1 MTHARGAGA
10 AVARQ
15 QMFNLPNTISAA
27 RILVSPLIALLPL
40 LPSPFWRGMAFVLYV
55 ISAVSDYFDG
65 WFARTRGL
73 VTDLGKALDPLA
85 DKLLLVATFIPLIV
99 LQAPR
104 TDPVGTFIAGVL
116 RISPSNAF
124 IFPFTT
130 WFGTFTLPWWVVALV
145 LGRELV
151 MTMFRQM
158 AQMRG
163 VVIAAN
169 APAKLK
175 AVMQYIWVGAAYFWF
190 CAQSLAATDGWSGH
204 AAWAWFSPIVGAI
217 GVVTMWIAVT
227 LTIVSF
233 AIYLMQY
240 RKLITS

>member
-1 MTHARGAGA
+1 
-10 AVARQ
+10 
-15 QMFNLPNTISAA
+15 MFNLPNTISAA

-40 LPSPFWRGMAFVLYV
+40 LPSPLWRGVAFALYV
-55 ISAVSDYFDG
+55 ISAISDYFDG

-85 DKLLLVATFIPLIV
+85 DKLLLVATFIPMVV

-104 TDPVGTFIAGVL
+104 ADPVGGFVAGLL
-116 RISPSNAF
+116 RIPPANAF
-124 IFPFTT
+124 VFPFVT
-130 WFGTFTLPWWVVALV
+130 WFGSFSLPWWVVAVV

-151 MTMFRQM
+151 MTLFRQM

-169 APAKLK
+169 SPAKLK
-175 AVMQYIWVGAAYFWF
+175 TVMQYIWVGAAYFWF
-190 CAQSLAATDGWSGH
+190 CLQTLSAQDGWSGQ
-204 AAWAWFSPIVGAI
+204 ATWAFFSPIVGAI
-217 GVVTMWIAVT
+217 GVVTMWIAVA
-227 LTIVSF
+227 LTIISF